1 MKKRIVSFTSGF
13 FAALA
18 LSLCLTTALAAAG
31 QVSYNF
37 ANVSMDGTQ
46 KITAGQDITAA
57 NGQKIPG
64 SILYT
69 DAAGGKTNY
78 LPIRTIS
85 ELLGTEIGYDSASKT
100 VLLGKQPAAEPAPE
114 ENVIDLRTP
123 KTVPEN
129 PRRGDADLIKSRGG
143 TILPD
148 DDPNSYRGNEKMFKN
163 KDGELWYEYLVG
175 NDSALDDQNKKLAE
189 QYLVNGDYPKNKKGE
204 SYGLWQ
210 LAYYVGYEP
219 DLQKQLDGYI
229 RAAERQAA
237 ADKLNGLSKEE
248 CPHEYTYFLYD
259 QEGEV
264 LREQTD
270 PCQGHFEGMTMEEV
284 MRAVEEGRLW

>member
-1 MKKRIVSFTSGF
+1 MKKRIASFAGGF

-129 PRRGDADLIKSRGG
+129 PRRGDVDLIKSRGG